1 MMIFNSLQE
10 RATKIGTFFAYKEV
24 REVNKVKRKLILASH
39 GNFASGILS
48 SLELICGKNDS
59 ITTIDAYMTADY
71 NLSAEIKTA
80 IDENKENELIIA
92 TDIFGGSVNNE
103 FLNYIHSPNF
113 YLIAGMNLP
122 LLIELTTQL
131 ESAESVPELIKQALT
146 NSKITIQFCNE
157 TIQNEIEEEE
167 F

>member
-1 MMIFNSLQE
+1 M
-10 RATKIGTFFAYKEV
+10 
-24 REVNKVKRKLILASH
+24 NKVERKLILASH

-71 NLSAEIKTA
+71 NLSEEIKA
-80 IDENKENELIIA
+80 LMDENKANELIVV

-103 FLNYIHSPNF
+103 FLNYIHTPSF

-122 LLIELTTQL
+122 LLIELVTQL
-131 ESAESVPELIKQALT
+131 EGTDSIPEMIKQVLA
-146 NSKITIQFCNE
+146 NSTMTIQFCNE